1 MGGGSVQTGVLE
13 WGSRCCRSRS
23 SGAWTERNLPPS
35 SFSPGTTQSLSSII
49 SADQSQSSIISADQ
63 SRSSNR
69 SATNKKIT
77 ITNHHFFINPRQSLT
92 AILDTGGLLWSK
104 RLEFPPRSLLSFSSM
119 MYDKRIISLISSDSG
134 SLMFYDNTTL
144 KWASQLQH
152 KPIW

>member
-23 SGAWTERNLPPS
+23 SGAWTERSLPPS
-35 SFSPGTTQSLSSII
+35 SSSPGT
-49 SADQSQSSIISADQ
+49 DQSQSSIISADQ